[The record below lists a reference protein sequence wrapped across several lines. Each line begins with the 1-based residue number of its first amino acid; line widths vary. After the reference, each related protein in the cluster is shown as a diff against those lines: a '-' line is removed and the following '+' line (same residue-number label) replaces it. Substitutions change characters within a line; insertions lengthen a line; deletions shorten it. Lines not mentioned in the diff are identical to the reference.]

1 MFVNIGYGCKAPH
14 CHNAHAFLCFG
25 AIPELETPFY
35 YELRNRVCADG
46 SEWLQPE
53 MKTFMSCKLKDE
65 NEESHPTKDLL
76 YNWAYNIIYRTAWT
90 CRTILK
96 KIDKKYKSNEVHK

>member
-1 MFVNIGYGCKAPH
+1 MFR
-14 CHNAHAFLCFG
+14 CHPRIRN
-25 AIPELETPFY
+25 TFY

-65 NEESHPTKDLL
+65 NEESHPTKDLYTIGHITL
-76 YNWAYNIIYRTAWT
+76 YTGQHGLAE
-90 CRTILK
+90 L
-96 KIDKKYKSNEVHK
+96 S

>member
-1 MFVNIGYGCKAPH
+1 
-14 CHNAHAFLCFG
+14 
-25 AIPELETPFY
+25 
-35 YELRNRVCADG
+35 
-46 SEWLQPE
+46 